1 MGKIKVTGVIKQ
13 TRPDHILLSI
23 HRGVPVIFVECLGAD
38 AVFDVGE
45 RVKVTGRVFG
55 DDFEICIFAHRI
67 SNKKE
72 AVRKGVEPKIWQI
85 AEPAPTPEILVY
97 GSTEDV

>member
-1 MGKIKVTGVIKQ
+1 MGKIIVTGVIKQ

-23 HRGVPVIFVECLGAD
+23 HRGVPPIFVECSGAD
-38 AVFDVGE
+38 AVFDLGE

-55 DDFEICIFAHRI
+55 DDYEMCIVAHRI

-72 AVRKGVEPKIWQI
+72 ANRKDTTTKVWNWGPVN
-85 AEPAPTPEILVY
+85 PAPENLVP
-97 GSTEDV
+97 GSAEDA